1 MILSLILCMFTQ
13 ISIVVAISDANFIPR
28 TNVEIKF
35 SKNNNNVIDS
45 EKGLTVGLQ
54 LGEVCSFFFFFFVLL
69 FQRFFV
75 NRMCVPEH
83 RY

>member
-1 MILSLILCMFTQ
+1 MFTQ
-13 ISIVVAISDANFIPR
+13 IAIVVAISGANILPR

-54 LGEVCSFFFFFFVLL
+54 LGEVCSLFFFRFVIPKSL
-69 FQRFFV
+69 FI